1 MKSNTSISNLRTSY
15 KRALSDYL
23 LRGDETAL
31 HKAYELGREA
41 LNCETDL
48 LCLVNMH
55 GDATRELLGRKWAK
69 ARPLLL
75 AANQFLVESLAPFEM
90 MQTGNR
96 DSNSALRR
104 LNHILEEEGKRIAHV
119 LHDESA
125 QMLASVYLEL
135 AEIERKK
142 PPADIIQI
150 VQRIKTHLDEVRI
163 QLRHI
168 SHELNPPILDQLG
181 LIPALNFL
189 VEGVCKR
196 APLTVN
202 IKHDPE
208 DANRRY
214 PPAVETVLYRAVQE
228 ALNNIVR
235 HAQATHVSIGIRG
248 SDQFTACTIEDD
260 GIGFDLIS
268 LGSGP
273 RQRGLG
279 LAGMQERIHMLS
291 GTLRIDSAPNA
302 GTTLRI
308 VLPLKENNS

>member
-1 MKSNTSISNLRTSY
+1 MKTNTSLSDLRIDY
-15 KRALSDYL
+15 KKALSDYL
-23 LRGDETAL
+23 LRGDESAL

-41 LNCETDL
+41 LNCKIEL

-55 GDATRELLGRKWAK
+55 GEATRELLGRKRAK
-69 ARPLLL
+69 VRPLLL
-75 AANQFLVESLAPFEM
+75 ATNQFLVESLAPFEM

-104 LNHILEEEGKRIAHV
+104 LNHILEEEGKRIARV

-135 AEIERKK
+135 AEIEREK
-142 PPADIIQI
+142 PSSGILQI
-150 VQRIKTHLDEVRI
+150 VKRIKTHLDEVRI

-168 SHELNPPILDQLG
+168 SHELSPPILDQLG

-196 APLTVN
+196 ASLAVDIRGDTE
-202 IKHDPE
+202 HTD
-208 DANRRY
+208 RY
-214 PPAVETVLYRAVQE
+214 PAAVETVLYRAVQE
-228 ALNNIVR
+228 AFNNIVR
-235 HAQATHVSIGIRG
+235 HAQATHVSISIRA
-248 SDQFTACTIEDD
+248 SDRFVSCTIEDD
-260 GIGFDLIS
+260 GIGFDLTS
-268 LGSGP
+268 LGSATNPGS
-273 RQRGLG
+273 LG
-279 LAGMQERIHMLS
+279 LASMQERINMLS

-308 VLPLKENNS
+308 VLPLKEDNT

>member
-1 MKSNTSISNLRTSY
+1 MKSNTSISDLRTNY
-15 KRALSDYL
+15 KKALSDYL
-23 LRGDETAL
+23 LKGDETAL

-41 LNCETDL
+41 LNCEIEL
-48 LCLVNMH
+48 LHLVNMH
-55 GDATRELLGRKWAK
+55 GDATRELLGKKWVK
-69 ARPLLL
+69 VRPLLL
-75 AANQFLVESLAPFEM
+75 VANQFLVESLAPFEM
-90 MQTGNR
+90 IQTGNR

-142 PPADIIQI
+142 PPVDIIHI
-150 VQRIKTHLDEVRI
+150 VHRIKTHLDEVRI

-181 LIPALNFL
+181 LVPALNFL

-196 APLTVN
+196 TPLEVN
-202 IKHDPE
+202 IRHDPE
-208 DANRRY
+208 NTDRY
-214 PPAVETVLYRAVQE
+214 PLAVETVLYRSVQE

-235 HAQATHVSIGIRG
+235 HSQAAHVSIGIQA
-248 SDQFTACTIEDD
+248 SDQFVSCTIEDD

-273 RQRGLG
+273 KLRGLG
-279 LAGMQERIHMLS
+279 LAGMQERINILS

-302 GTTLRI
+302 GTTLRV
-308 VLPLKENNS
+308 VLPLKEDDQ

>member
-1 MKSNTSISNLRTSY
+1 MKPNTSIPNLRASY

-23 LRGDETAL
+23 LRGNETTL

-41 LNCETDL
+41 VNCEADL

-55 GDATRELLGRKWAK
+55 GEATRELLGRQWAK
-69 ARPLLL
+69 TRPLLL

-90 MQTGNR
+90 MQTDNR

-104 LNHILEEEGKRIAHV
+104 LNLILEEEGKRIAHV

-142 PPADIIQI
+142 PSADIIQI
-150 VQRIKTHLDEVRI
+150 VQRIKTHLDEVRV

-196 APLTVN
+196 TPLEVN
-202 IKHDPE
+202 IRQDSE
-208 DANRRY
+208 QTARY
-214 PPAVETVLYRAVQE
+214 PSAVETVLYRTVQE

-235 HAQATHVSIGIRG
+235 HAQATRVSIGIRA
-248 SDQFTACTIEDD
+248 SDQFASCTIKDD
-260 GIGFDLIS
+260 GIGFDLTT
-268 LGSGP
+268 LGSG
-273 RQRGLG
+273 GLG
-279 LAGMQERIHMLS
+279 LAGMQERINMLS

-302 GTTLRI
+302 GTTLHI
-308 VLPLKENNS
+308 VLPLKEDDQ